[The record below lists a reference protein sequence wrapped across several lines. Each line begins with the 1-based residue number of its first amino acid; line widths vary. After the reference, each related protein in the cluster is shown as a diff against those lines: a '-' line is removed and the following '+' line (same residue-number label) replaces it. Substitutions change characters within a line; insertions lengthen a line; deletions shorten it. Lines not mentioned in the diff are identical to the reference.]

1 MDGWVGVVD
10 PMNGG
15 WTTRVSIMLSLESLI
30 SLSSLSLTSSS
41 SLLLSLYSFHDH
53 HRHHHQNYI
62 GMVRPGSFETVLVPY
77 EQQVAQK
84 DALEARRKTSK
95 SNINS
100 DDSSS
105 LSTVSSTKTVVVG
118 TASTT
123 TTTKPVYERRDD
135 RTIFVGNLPISINQ
149 KIMTNAVEKVVDRTS
164 LRSIR
169 LSLDGDGENT

>member
-1 MDGWVGVVD
+1 
-10 PMNGG
+10 
-15 WTTRVSIMLSLESLI
+15 
-30 SLSSLSLTSSS
+30 
-41 SLLLSLYSFHDH
+41 
-53 HRHHHQNYI
+53 
-62 GMVRPGSFETVLVPY
+62 MVRPGSFETVLVPY
-77 EQQVAQK
+77 EEQVAQK

-100 DDSSS
+100 DDSTS
-105 LSTVSSTKTVVVG
+105 LSTVSSMKTVVVG

-164 LRSIR
+164 IRSIR

>member
-1 MDGWVGVVD
+1 MIIIVIIIIIKII
-10 PMNGG
+10 NN
-15 WTTRVSIMLSLESLI
+15 L
-30 SLSSLSLTSSS
+30 
-41 SLLLSLYSFHDH
+41 
-53 HRHHHQNYI
+53 

-77 EQQVAQK
+77 EEQVAQK

-123 TTTKPVYERRDD
+123 TTSKPVYERRDD

-164 LRSIR
+164 IRSIR
-169 LSLDGDGENT
+169 LSLDGDGENTLCRLLVVNE

>member
-1 MDGWVGVVD
+1 MIIIIIIIKII
-10 PMNGG
+10 NN
-15 WTTRVSIMLSLESLI
+15 L
-30 SLSSLSLTSSS
+30 
-41 SLLLSLYSFHDH
+41 
-53 HRHHHQNYI
+53 

-77 EQQVAQK
+77 EEQVAQK

-123 TTTKPVYERRDD
+123 TASTTTTTSKPVYERRDD

-164 LRSIR
+164 IRSIR